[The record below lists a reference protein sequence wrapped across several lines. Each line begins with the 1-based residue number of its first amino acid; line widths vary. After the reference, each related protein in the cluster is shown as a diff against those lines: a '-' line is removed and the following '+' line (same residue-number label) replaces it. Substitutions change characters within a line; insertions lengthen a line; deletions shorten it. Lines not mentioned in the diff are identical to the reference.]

1 MGTNKVTNKP
11 IARCVAAA
19 SHLVTHFHHSP
30 LATNELVKRQKQMKP
45 NDDAKKLIQH
55 CKTRW
60 NSAYDMME
68 RLVELRWQVVA
79 VLSDRNIVKQAD
91 AKTLDLKEEQWDLMK
106 KMLPVLQPLQTAT
119 ALLSAETSPPASI
132 CVPMIWGLLNYLA
145 VQEADLDVVWQFK
158 DDMREQLH
166 LRFPL
171 SIEQAGH
178 PFVIASIL
186 DPAHKHLPAVHDN
199 VRQAA
204 YTNVR
209 ALLGNLTL
217 PEVTPDENEES
228 NSGKRRC
235 PGLDF
240 ILGEQYCNATATVS
254 VNAEFDSYL
263 SDKSAIHGDALLWWK
278 SNSEKY
284 ARVAMLARRYL
295 AIPPTSVASERVFSL
310 SGCVITKTRN
320 RLLPETATCLVFLDK
335 NLDVAE

>member
-1 MGTNKVTNKP
+1 
-11 IARCVAAA
+11 
-19 SHLVTHFHHSP
+19 
-30 LATNELVKRQKQMKP
+30 
-45 NDDAKKLIQH
+45 
-55 CKTRW
+55 
-60 NSAYDMME
+60 
-68 RLVELRWQVVA
+68 
-79 VLSDRNIVKQAD
+79 
-91 AKTLDLKEEQWDLMK
+91 
-106 KMLPVLQPLQTAT
+106 
-119 ALLSAETSPPASI
+119 
-132 CVPMIWGLLNYLA
+132 MIWGLLNNHLA
-145 VQEADLDVVWQFK
+145 VQEADLDVVRQFK

-310 SGCVITKTRN
+310 SGRVITKTRN